1 VRIVMNDDLSYV
13 RERIDSYRGY
23 SDERDRHDS
32 DMRVRAYVGNAVTR
46 AQARLGEGL
55 GSATRELLE
64 AVLMKCMFTDQV
76 FIRKFEHAQL
86 DEPTLAA
93 LVRSDR
99 KLLESA
105 DDALAADA
113 ASLDGLLRDIDHEF
127 EARRS
132 PEPVA

>member
-1 VRIVMNDDLSYV
+1 VRIAMNDDLQYV
-13 RERIDSYRGY
+13 RERIVPYREY
-23 SDERDRHDS
+23 SDEADRHDS
-32 DMRVRAYVGNAVTR
+32 DMRVRAYVGNALTR
-46 AQARLGEGL
+46 AQARLGETIEG
-55 GSATRELLE
+55 ATRELLE

-76 FIRKFEHAQL
+76 FIRKFEHAVL
-86 DEPTLAA
+86 DEPTVAG

-105 DDALAADA
+105 DRALATDA
-113 ASLDGLLRDIDHEF
+113 QGLGAVLQEINYEF